1 MQRMYH
7 SIRRSTPK
15 FAASLLATACAAA
28 TAASAPAPG
37 RDADAI
43 ARGEYLAKVAHC
55 TACHTSDASKPF
67 AGNVAIDSSFG
78 TMYSSNITPDPTTGI
93 GNWSE
98 KEFEGALRRGVG
110 KGGEYLYPSMPYTD
124 FTKIS
129 DADVHALWLYFRSVK
144 PVKAAVDENHMK
156 FPFNV
161 RPGIAAWQAVY
172 LHQGR
177 YADDKSQSAEWNR
190 GAYLVEGLGHCGA
203 CHTPTNVAMA
213 PVKGKALQGNVVDH
227 WFAPDISGGR
237 FSNIQK
243 WNEDELV
250 QYFKN
255 GHNDKNQVAVGPMQQ
270 TIDLGLSQMTDAD
283 LHAMAVFLKNQ
294 GTVDEKAPSDHT
306 IATAG
311 ERRSGMT
318 LYQENCA
325 TCHAANGKGV
335 AGVAP
340 SLVGAGST
348 SGAKPD
354 TAIKA
359 VLQGFAPSGQWG
371 VMPSF
376 AQVLTARQVS
386 DIVNYV
392 RTAWGNNGTGYVSA
406 RDIDHVARSADL
418 GDQQVQSA
426 LICPSA
432 SVADV
437 DPATLEQVRAAAAD
451 PTPETST
458 AKLVRDYRTR
468 HPKADRTN
476 IVTTISGAFC
486 RDVMAASKGTL
497 AERQLR
503 YVNFMGGVA
512 QAAATK

>member
-1 MQRMYH
+1 MPRKH
-7 SIRRSTPK
+7 HPIRRWTPPL
-15 FAASLLATACAAA
+15 AASLLAVACTAA
-28 TAASAPAPG
+28 TAATSASAPG

-43 ARGEYLAKVAHC
+43 ARGEYLSKVAHC
-55 TACHTSDASKPF
+55 AACHTSDAAKPF

-110 KGGEYLYPSMPYTD
+110 KGGEYLYPSMPYGN

-144 PVKAAVDENHMK
+144 PVQAAVDKNHMK

-172 LHQGR
+172 FRQGR
-177 YADDKSQSAEWNR
+177 YADDKSQSPEWNR

-213 PVKGKALQGNVVDH
+213 PVKGKPLQGNVVDH

-243 WNEDELV
+243 WNEDD
-250 QYFKN
+250 

-270 TIDLGLSQMTDAD
+270 TIDLGLSQLNDAD

-294 GTVDEKAPSDHT
+294 GTVDEKAPGDHT
-306 IATAG
+306 IATVE

-318 LYQENCA
+318 LYKDNCA
-325 TCHAANGKGV
+325 TCHAANGQGV

-354 TAIKA
+354 TVIKA
-359 VLQGFAPSGQWG
+359 VLQGFPPQGQWG

-376 AQVLTARQVS
+376 AQVLTAQQVS
-386 DIVNYV
+386 DVVNYV
-392 RTAWGNNGTGYVSA
+392 RTAWGNRGTGYVSA

-426 LICPSA
+426 LICPSS
-432 SVADV
+432 SVADA
-437 DPATLEQVRAAAAD
+437 DPATLEQIRVAAAD

-468 HPKADRTN
+468 HPQADRTK

-486 RDVMAASKGTL
+486 RDVMAASKGSL

-512 QAAATK
+512 QAAAVK